1 MRKTY
6 LNIYKRYAPIIL
18 AILIIMMLSGICTRK
33 KIYNKDFSKL
43 KDNVI
48 VIDEDNTRLS
58 KLVKD
63 VIKTKNNIIEV
74 PNEIDSANYL
84 QNGKAKAVY
93 IIQKDLQKEF
103 FESAEKNSKVIS
115 KVVEHYGLSRE
126 KTAGL
131 SVGNL
136 LEHFNFDLIDRSE
149 YGKKYSKD
157 EKGQTDF
164 INDLEKQILNKEN
177 EAKKYENLHIDF
189 TDFSENKIMF
199 EENKINIFFI
209 MFLMGAVVLISS
221 FVKVK
226 ILNKSAQKYL
236 KEKGLYNKEVNKKIL
251 KSILPIDILFV
262 HIYTIFSVMI
272 AWLSNINALNT
283 KDMLAVLG
291 IYYLLTF
298 IIYIFSFIFVVD
310 KTKEKSNKKKNKK

>member
-18 AILIIMMLSGICTRK
+18 SILIIMMLSGMCTRK

-43 KDNVI
+43 KDDVI

-58 KLVKD
+58 RLVKD

-74 PNEIDSANYL
+74 PNEIDAANYL

-103 FESAEKNSKVIS
+103 FESAEKNSKVIR

-157 EKGQTDF
+157 EKGQIDF

-189 TDFSENKIMF
+189 ADFSKNKIMF

-209 MFLMGAVVLISS
+209 MFLMGVVVLISS

-226 ILNKSAQKYL
+226 ILNKSVQKYL
-236 KEKGLYNKEVNKKIL
+236 KEKGLYKREVNKKIL

-262 HIYTIFSVMI
+262 NIYTIFSVMV

-283 KDMLAVLG
+283 NDMLAVLG
-291 IYYLLTF
+291 MYYLLTF

-310 KTKEKSNKKKNKK
+310 KTKEKANKKK

>member
-18 AILIIMMLSGICTRK
+18 SILIIMMLSGICTRK

-43 KDNVI
+43 KDDVI

-74 PNEIDSANYL
+74 PNEIDAANYL

-157 EKGQTDF
+157 EKGQIDF

-177 EAKKYENLHIDF
+177 EAKKYEYLHIDF
-189 TDFSENKIMF
+189 ADFSKNKIMF

-209 MFLMGAVVLISS
+209 MFLMGVIVLISS

-226 ILNKSAQKYL
+226 ILNKSVQKYL
-236 KEKGLYNKEVNKKIL
+236 KEKGLYKSKVNKKIL
-251 KSILPIDILFV
+251 KSILPMDILFV
-262 HIYTIFSVMI
+262 NIYTIFSAMV

-298 IIYIFSFIFVVD
+298 IIYVFSFIFVVD
-310 KTKEKSNKKKNKK
+310 KTKEKANKKKK